1 MRSASSDSSSAGFS
15 LECYA
20 GTFASIHW
28 HFEHKTLERGLPSL
42 TIPAI
47 FVLGA
52 ASPIPPRHGVASAA
66 LIPGGQ
72 HRIEA
77 DCGHFPWLERPG
89 SVRQALRHIRSEPR
103 DCTPQTSH

>member
-1 MRSASSDSSSAGFS
+1 MPPLSLS

-47 FVLGA
+47 FLLGA
-52 ASPIPPRHGVASAA
+52 ASPVPPQHGVASAA
-66 LIPGGQ
+66 LIPGAQ

-77 DCGHFPWLERPG
+77 GCGHFLWLERPG
-89 SVRQALRHIRSEPR
+89 SVRRALEHICS
-103 DCTPQTSH
+103 